1 MKKKLL
7 FVCVAIAALFLTS
20 CQYFKKSSPNTV
32 QSAQD
37 TQTQIVSQIQECSR
51 IYTAEYEVS
60 KIIIHEDEKR
70 IKGNLAGIGINIGL
84 AGTQRVIAIPITG
97 VLKGYVDLSDI
108 KPENVRIG
116 KDSIEVIMPD
126 PKVELVSTSI
136 NHKDI
141 KENESFFSSKFS
153 DAELSKIQQQGRQ
166 MLVASIPSL
175 GILPQVRECSVRTLV
190 GLLEKFG
197 YTTDQIKITFR
208 QNLDSPSSKDLMKET
223 FIDNTQKQ

>member
-1 MKKKLL
+1 MKKIS
-7 FVCVAIAALFLTS
+7 VAFLALVTLFLCS
-20 CQYFKKSSPNTV
+20 CQDQKKPVQESGVSPQEV
-32 QSAQD
+32 QA
-37 TQTQIVSQIQECSR
+37 QIVSQIQECSR

-108 KPENVRIG
+108 KPENVRIA
-116 KDSIEVIMPD
+116 KDSIEIIMPD

-190 GLLEKFG
+190 GFLEKFG
-197 YTTDQIKITFR
+197 YTADQINITFI